1 MIEQPSTPDYLV
13 IGHISK
19 DLLSTD
25 AAYTPGGTAL
35 YSAITAQRLGL
46 QAAIVTA
53 YAPEDDALLDI
64 ARTGGIWIHRV
75 PSVQTTTFRN
85 VYDDNGRRTQI
96 LSAHATSLSYED
108 VPVEWWGAP
117 IIHLGPVARELPLL
131 SLSANTHFLSRP
143 ECLLGITPQGWMRSW
158 DASGNVSQSALP
170 ISTALLDLPSN
181 AFLVLSSEDLGY
193 RPRLRTRYAA
203 LAPLVAITQ
212 GAGEAHI
219 YERGRTSRVAAL
231 RARSVDPT
239 GAGDVF
245 AAALFVSY
253 KESRDLAASVRFAH
267 AAAACNM
274 EGYGPS
280 AVPRRE
286 DVERRLGND
295 TDRPDV

>member
-1 MIEQPSTPDYLV
+1 MTEQPSTPDYLV
-13 IGHISK
+13 VGHISK

-35 YSAITAQRLGL
+35 YSALTAQRLGL

-64 ARTGGIWIHRV
+64 AREDGIWIHRV
-75 PSVQTTTFRN
+75 PSAQTTTFRN
-85 VYDDNGRRTQI
+85 VYDDSGRRTQL
-96 LSAHATSLSYED
+96 LSAHASPLSYGN
-108 VPVEWWGAP
+108 VPVGWWGAP
-117 IIHLGPVARELPLL
+117 IIHLGPVARELPQL
-131 SLSANTHFLSRP
+131 SLSTDTHFSSRP

-170 ISTALLDLPSN
+170 ISPALLDLPSN

-193 RPRLRTRYAA
+193 RPRMRARYAA
-203 LAPLVAITQ
+203 LAPLVVITQ
-212 GAGEAHI
+212 GAGEA
-219 YERGRTSRVAAL
+219 YVYRQGRTSRVPAL
-231 RARSVDPT
+231 RVHSVDPT

-245 AAALFVSY
+245 AAALFVRY
-253 KESRDLAASVRFAH
+253 RESGDLAVSVRFAH

-286 DVERRLGND
+286 DVERRLGKD
-295 TDRPDV
+295 AGALGV